1 MIPMTFKELRKAN
14 NLSQAELATALGIS
28 ASSVRQY
35 EYGTRKPSD
44 TVLTKIKELYGV
56 DISTATSTPAGE
68 KKKTTVPTLRR
79 KTTSTKL
86 SSKCSLMQRLPSMN
100 YSQERLKSSSSP
112 PWEGKS
118 QRSRFS
124 RRSALWKRSMSE
136 LIRMHFIGS
145 GKVIAVP

>member
-1 MIPMTFKELRKAN
+1 MTFKELRKAN

-68 KKKTTVPTLRR
+68 KKKTTVPTQKENHVDETLLQMQSDAEAAVHELFTG
-79 KTTSTKL
+79 KTEIII
-86 SSKCSLMQRLPSMN
+86 Q
-100 YSQERLKSSSSP
+100 SP
-112 PWEGKS
+112 MGGEITAEQILEKVGPVEKVYVRVDQNALYWVREGHS
-118 QRSRFS
+118 G
-124 RRSALWKRSMSE
+124 AINLW
-136 LIRMHFIGS
+136 
-145 GKVIAVP
+145 